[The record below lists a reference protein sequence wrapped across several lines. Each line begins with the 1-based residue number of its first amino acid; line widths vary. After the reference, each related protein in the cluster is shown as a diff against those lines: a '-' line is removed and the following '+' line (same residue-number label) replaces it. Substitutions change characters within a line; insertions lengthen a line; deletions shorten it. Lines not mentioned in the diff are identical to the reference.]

1 VRPAIRLVAGVS
13 IASLWVL
20 CTQRSIAGAVD
31 AARYTPPSL
40 ALYGQLPSMDAPA
53 LSPTG
58 DRFAYIATQG
68 DQRFVVVTSL
78 VTGKPVAA
86 VRVDETKVRELRWY
100 DDNRLLILY
109 SATSYPPFGVI
120 GGRDEWFMLAS
131 WDIATNRVRPVDMHD
146 DHYETMDVVTGS
158 LDVRNVDSSPEL
170 FASGAYLHGSH
181 YLPGLFKVDLGH
193 HRTTLMAGGDTLA
206 ADWAVDPKGQIA
218 ASFDYHESG
227 PDQGKWVL
235 RLRRGDEM
243 RQVAAGDAPID
254 PPYIVGFSYDDKALL
269 VAFGTPDGWVWKPL
283 HLADDTWGAPL
294 AAGKT
299 FYAVTR
305 NRLTGQVIGGIQD
318 PLNPRQ
324 VFFDPTLQTRWS
336 AITGAYSSDRVQLVS
351 YSDDFSRFLIR
362 VFGPRDGDSYVL
374 IDWHTGDSSRL
385 GDAYHGLSTFAEV
398 RPIQYH
404 AADGLHISGF
414 LTLPPGKPQKGLS
427 LIVLPHGGP
436 AATDD
441 GDFDWWAQ
449 ALASRGYAVLQVN
462 FRGSDTTPELLR
474 AGYGEWGRKMQSDLS
489 DGVRYLVDGGIA
501 DPKRVCIVGGSY
513 GGYAALAGVTLQS
526 GIYRCAVSVAGVADP
541 AGLLRWTNDQ
551 MMASDNEFT
560 RYWDRFL
567 GVNGPHDPRLRAIS
581 PIDHVEAV
589 SVPVL
594 LIHGRDDTVVP
605 YGQSEEMAKALKRA
619 GKSVEFVSLPHEDH
633 WLSHSATRE
642 QMLEAIV
649 YFLERNDPPG

>member
-1 VRPAIRLVAGVS
+1 MRPAIRLVAGVL

-78 VTGKPVAA
+78 LTGKPVAA

-158 LDVRNVDSSPEL
+158 LDVRNVDSNPEL

-283 HLADDTWGAPL
+283 HLTDDTWGAPL

-336 AITGAYSSDRVQLVS
+336 AITGAYSSDRVELVS

-414 LTLPPGKPQKGLS
+414 LTLPPGKPQKDLS

-462 FRGSDTTPELLR
+462 FRGSDTTPQLLR

-605 YGQSEEMAKALKRA
+605 YGQSEEMAKALRRA

-633 WLSHSATRE
+633 WLSHGATRE